1 MSRLKIRF
9 IGSVVV
15 AVALLGFGAGAAFA
29 HGETVKTDP
38 EKNASL
44 DAAPPV
50 VTVNLSEPPTD
61 GSLFEVTDG
70 CGRNVAA
77 HVTAEGNKLIAH
89 LEAGQ
94 PGKWK
99 AAYRIVSAADG
110 HPSDGSWSFT
120 VNGDADCN
128 EEDESTSTS
137 TAPTK
142 STKSHT
148 KHASESEE
156 DTERVAGTPASG
168 SNDGGF
174 PLIPVAVGAVAVL
187 GAAAFVR
194 AKTT

>member
-1 MSRLKIRF
+1 MSSLRIRF
-9 IGSVVV
+9 TRWLVLAI
-15 AVALLGFGAGAAFA
+15 ALVGLGATAAFA

-44 DAAPPV
+44 DAAPGV
-50 VTVNLSEPPTD
+50 VTVDLSEPPTD

-77 HVTAEGNKLIAH
+77 HVTADGNKLIAH

-110 HPSDGSWSFT
+110 HPSDGTWSFT
-120 VNGDADCN
+120 VEGEADCN
-128 EEDESTSTS
+128 DEEATTTSPAATES
-137 TAPTK
+137 PE
-142 STKSHT
+142 
-148 KHASESEE
+148 HASEHE
-156 DTERVAGTPASG
+156 DDAQRVAGTPASD
-168 SNDGGF
+168 SDDGGF
-174 PLIPVAVGAVAVL
+174 PLIPVVVGAVAVL